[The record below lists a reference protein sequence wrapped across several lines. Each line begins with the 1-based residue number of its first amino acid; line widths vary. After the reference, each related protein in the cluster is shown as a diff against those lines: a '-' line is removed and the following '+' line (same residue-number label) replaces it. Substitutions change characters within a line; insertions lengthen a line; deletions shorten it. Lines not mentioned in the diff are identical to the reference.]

1 MHFDSSTVQGHGF
14 DLDADDLIVLQ
25 LREYPIQ
32 YAALGPPIHA
42 SIDGVPIAKPL
53 GQTAPFAALFGDVQ
67 DRVQHPQIG
76 QAYVAALNRQTVLD
90 QAVLRIGD
98 FHPRSIS

>member
-1 MHFDSSTVQGHGF
+1 MYFDRRTVQGHRF
-14 DLDADDLIVLQ
+14 DLDPDDLIVLQ
-25 LREYPIQ
+25 LRKYPIQ
-32 YAALGPPIHA
+32 YAALRPPIHA
-42 SIDGVPIAKPL
+42 GIDGVPIAKPP

-90 QAVLRIGD
+90 QAVLRVGD
-98 FHPRSIS
+98 FHPRSMS